1 MILPSMAELLATYG
15 YAVLLLGTFL
25 EGETVLVAAGFL
37 AHRGYMNLWLVV
49 LCAYL
54 GSLAGDQLFFFLGR
68 RHGQQWL
75 VRHEGWRAGIERV
88 DRLMSRY
95 GWVVLLGFRFA
106 YGLRSVTPFALGLS
120 GLSAMKFAVFNLVG
134 ALIWAV
140 VVGGA
145 GYLFGSTL
153 ELFMDRLARY
163 EHLMAAGIL
172 AAGVVIWAGRCWLNR
187 RRKA

>member
-1 MILPSMAELLATYG
+1 MIVPPLTELLDTYG

-25 EGETVLVAAGFL
+25 EGESVLVAAGFL

-68 RHGQQWL
+68 RHGPQWL
-75 VRHEGWRAGIERV
+75 ARHEGWRAGIERV

-95 GWVVLLGFRFA
+95 GWVVLLCFRFA

-120 GLSAMKFAVFNLVG
+120 ALPAVKFAAFNLAG

-153 ELFMDRLARY
+153 ELFMDRLAHY
-163 EHLMAAGIL
+163 EHVMAAGIL
-172 AAGVVIWAGRCWLNR
+172 VAGVVIWAVRRWLNR
-187 RRKA
+187 RGKS